1 MDSGIWGGRCYGQML
16 PVQQLERP
24 GINRARQVGGQII
37 VLEFARETCPVVKPS
52 RMRSS
57 ARCGNNVGYTDGN
70 CLRE

>member
-1 MDSGIWGGRCYGQML
+1 MLLVQRVHNVLGAGYKKGPGGE
-16 PVQQLERP
+16 QLVR
-24 GINRARQVGGQII
+24 